1 LNSKPF
7 AVIIAGERLMGQRP
21 LDILNESL
29 NGPVIVKLKDGRVFR
44 GELQGYDIHMNLV
57 VDKTEEVAEGAVTRK
72 MGTVIVRGD
81 NVVYISP

>member
-1 LNSKPF
+1 LKPF

-57 VDKTEEVAEGAVTRK
+57 LRK
-72 MGTVIVRGD
+72 NRGSSRRGGGT
-81 NVVYISP
+81 

>member
-1 LNSKPF
+1 M
-7 AVIIAGERLMGQRP
+7 AQRP

-29 NGPVIVKLKDGRVFR
+29 NGPVIVKLKDGRAFR

-57 VDKTEEVAEGAVTRK
+57 LDKTEEISEGEDSQK
-72 MGTVIVRGD
+72 LGTVVVRGD